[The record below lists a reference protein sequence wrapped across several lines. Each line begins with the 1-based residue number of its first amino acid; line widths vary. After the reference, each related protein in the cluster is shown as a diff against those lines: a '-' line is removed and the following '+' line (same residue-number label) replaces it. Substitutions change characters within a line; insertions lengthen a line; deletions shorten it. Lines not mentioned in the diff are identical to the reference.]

1 MTDGYSNSLRNFVI
15 ECVGFCTCRSAPQC
29 DAESLGGQIRLSA
42 MFNTVSVS
50 EAPGV
55 RVGAARVGV
64 SALHSADAASRW
76 GNRGCG
82 YSPQSATSRRST
94 RPPCC
99 GIKQR
104 VHFSPLRIQF
114 LTHVQI
120 YILQNRSDGAA
131 GNRNGGRERT
141 VRGEGEGRSEGDAG
155 WGLFAGQG
163 AGREDAAGNSDGVQ
177 QWERTA
183 GKRGAG
189 QGREGHSGEGEG
201 VALTATSVSNR
212 ALHLSPFSLPAP
224 PPFSPQRSPDTLPN
238 VAGGS

>member
-1 MTDGYSNSLRNFVI
+1 MWLFPAIGYVTGVHKTTLLRHQTA
-15 ECVGFCTCRSAPQC
+15 CTFLAPA
-29 DAESLGGQIRLSA
+29 DPVFDPRADIY
-42 MFNTVSVS
+42 TPKS
-50 EAPGV
+50 E
-55 RVGAARVGV
+55 R
-64 SALHSADAASRW
+64 
-76 GNRGCG
+76 
-82 YSPQSATSRRST
+82 RRSWQPQW
-94 RPPCC
+94 R
-99 GIKQR
+99 
-104 VHFSPLRIQF
+104 
-114 LTHVQI
+114 
-120 YILQNRSDGAA
+120 A
-131 GNRNGGRERT
+131 GT

-201 VALTATSVSNR
+201 VAMTATSVSNR